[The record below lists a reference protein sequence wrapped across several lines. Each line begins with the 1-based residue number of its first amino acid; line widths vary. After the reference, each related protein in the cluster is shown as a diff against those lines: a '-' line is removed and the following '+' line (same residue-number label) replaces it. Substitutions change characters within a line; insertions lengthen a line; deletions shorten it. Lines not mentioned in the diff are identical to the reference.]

1 MRACF
6 KINFE
11 RDNVFQKREANANHD
26 KSEHHK
32 VAARVSANLQMI
44 VQSRAAGIRAAENF
58 ALVQTPMPAC
68 PPGGALVRVLNAAVD
83 PAMQGW
89 LSAEKNYLT
98 VPDGAVMQAHGL
110 GEILASECA
119 GYAAGDMVFGWLGW
133 QRYAAAAAADL
144 LWKIDFSLAP
154 PEAWLSIF
162 GLNGLSAWV
171 GFFHLARPRPSESV
185 LVTTAAGG
193 VGGVV
198 GQLAAAAGLHAIG
211 LTGGAEKVAR
221 AEHSLGYAKAID
233 YRAAGLGAAIAA
245 ACPGGIDIFFD
256 NTAGLLADA
265 VFAHLGPK

>member
-1 MRACF
+1 M
-6 KINFE
+6 
-11 RDNVFQKREANANHD
+11 
-26 KSEHHK
+26 
-32 VAARVSANLQMI
+32 SANLQMI